1 MPTEWQALTQALAIQ
16 HVIKGDSFLD
26 PGIFVLMGVTENKWV
41 ETVRPRLQAVRSAK
55 KEINKVLG

>member
-1 MPTEWQALTQALAIQ
+1 MAGFEPGPLAIQ

-26 PGIFVLMGVTENKWV
+26 LRIFVLMGVTENKWV
-41 ETVRPRLQAVRSAK
+41 ETVRPCPQAVRSAK